1 MNRSAPHFG
10 MTGLATMGANLARN
24 MAHHAIPVA
33 VHNRTTAKTERF
45 MTEHGT
51 EGPLS
56 GHASIEEWVGALEHP
71 RVAMIMVSAGAA
83 VDAVIDKVAPHLD
96 DGDVVVDGGN
106 SLFSDTQRRGAELAG
121 RGIRFMGVGI
131 SGGEQGALEGPSI
144 MAGGPRDAYDEIVG
158 PVLEAI
164 AARVGSTPCAAWL
177 GSDGAGHY
185 VKMVHN
191 GIEYADMQLIAES
204 YDLLRN
210 GAGLEVGE
218 IAQRFNA
225 WEHGKLESFLIES
238 TARVLARTD
247 AATAKPLV
255 DVVLDA
261 AEQKG
266 TGRWTAQDALEL
278 GVALPTITEAVFA
291 RAISSSKAQRV
302 RSGATLAGPSG
313 AGADERLGDDI
324 EHALYAS
331 KIVAYAQGF
340 AQMAAASEKHGWDL
354 ELAAVA
360 TIWRG
365 GCIIRAPLLGR
376 HLRRVRRRGRP
387 SQPHACRLLLQSSR
401 RGSRAMAAGGRP
413 IGRAGYPR
421 ARVLLVAGLLRRA
434 PSRHGTVRPHPGPAR
449 PLRRTH
455 LPACGPQGNVPHRL
469 ERRRRGA
476 PGGRLSSPVAARA
489 AVVPP
494 GQVLIRSD
502 AVANREQRGDWARAT
517 AR

>member
-1 MNRSAPHFG
+1 

-365 GCIIRAPLLGR
+365 GCIIRARFLDDICDAFGAEADLRNLMLADFFCKALAEAQEPW
-376 HLRRVRRRGRP
+376 RRVVARSAELGIP
-387 SQPHACRLLLQSSR
+387 APAFSSSLAYYD
-401 RGSRAMAAGGRP
+401 G
-413 IGRAGYPR
+413 
-421 ARVLLVAGLLRRA
+421 LRRA
-434 PSRHGTVRPHPGPAR
+434 TGPSGLIQALRDLFGAHTYRRVDRKGTFHIDWSGDAEE
-449 PLRRTH
+449 L
-455 LPACGPQGNVPHRL
+455 
-469 ERRRRGA
+469 
-476 PGGRLSSPVAARA
+476 
-489 AVVPP
+489 
-494 GQVLIRSD
+494 QV
-502 AVANREQRGDWARAT
+502 GD
-517 AR
+517 